1 MGDNGI
7 RLAKVVHVHPSGY
20 SVDLM
25 FYDDNSRASNVQCM
39 APCGAT
45 TNTGMVDLP
54 KPDPVPED
62 WSLENSNTRDMIA
75 VVAFFRGQALVL
87 GFLYPQVC
95 QMLFDEHNRM
105 VYRHASDVYTT
116 IDGTGNLDVVHPSGT
131 FVRIGTE
138 TSEKKMAGA
147 DFDGKWNIPQG
158 NPVNVHIEVV
168 AGGAVQSQI
177 TLKDNGEV
185 LVDARNSMNV
195 NSDVK
200 AKIKAEGDIYV
211 ETGGDATVKSGGD
224 ALVEAGGRGQF
235 VANGHVLIRSK
246 NDRITLKSA
255 SGLLVI

>member
-1 MGDNGI
+1 MDSFI

-20 SVDLM
+20 SVDIM

-116 IDGTGNLDVVHPSGT
+116 IDKDGNTEVFHPSGT
-131 FVRIGTE
+131 YLRIGQKPSHEDLTG
-138 TSEKKMAGA
+138 K
-147 DFDGKWNIPQG
+147 DFDQKW
-158 NPVNVHIEVV
+158 
-168 AGGAVQSQI
+168 
-177 TLKDNGEV
+177 
-185 LVDARNSMNV
+185 
-195 NSDVK
+195 
-200 AKIKAEGDIYV
+200 KIKNNTNKAV
-211 ETGGDATVKSGGD
+211 HVHLT
-224 ALVEAGGRGQF
+224 
-235 VANGHVLIRSK
+235 VANGGAEKFTLNVDPTGKLNVWAL
-246 NDRITLKSA
+246 NDINIESETHISMYAPRIDLNKPGDKGIGKSP
-255 SGLLVI
+255 S